1 MQDILRR
8 RSHVV
13 ATTALSAVV
22 IVWVLTLLLLGQAG
36 NSATAQ
42 LVSNVGL
49 TGIAFGA
56 GWAALGRA
64 RKAPSI
70 RRFWVF
76 FGLACL
82 SWSIG
87 QAIWTWYESV
97 LGRDVPFPSLADI
110 GYLGMPILAAAA
122 LLTLPLAAPTLAGRA
137 RTILD
142 GLMVAAALLLVSWVL
157 VLGPVVHAGG
167 DSLLT
172 QAISFAYPAGDTV
185 LITIVIYT
193 WLRARHSDIALPI
206 SLPLVGSG
214 LVAFAVADSGFVYMT
229 TSGTYSSGSLIDV
242 GWFLGFTLML
252 RAALVAT
259 PPDVAGADEDADEG
273 LGRQLGTFLPYAA
286 VTVALLTSAIELIGS
301 GRTDSFVVWTSTALT
316 ALLVARQILTLR
328 ENWAL
333 TRQLEQRVQART
345 TELDTSRQRFAA
357 LVQHSS
363 DVVTVVDRHGLVT
376 YQSESCMRVLGRT
389 AESMTGRSVWD
400 LMGDDQAALLKA
412 AIDSASQ
419 ASLRMQTVHNVWRRG
434 DGMDCHLEVTI
445 TNLLDNASVQ
455 GLVLNSRDV
464 TDQTI
469 LQEQLVHQA
478 FHDSLTSLSNRA
490 MFRDRLE
497 HALTRRDLRPGSL
510 AVLFLDLD
518 GFKEINDTLGHSSG
532 DQLLV
537 EVARRLDNQVRPGD
551 TVARFGGDEFAV
563 LVEDLDDPAY
573 TIALAER
580 INTLLQEP
588 YELATTIVHLSASVG
603 IAHHG
608 DNATNAEQL
617 LRNADLAMYQAKA
630 AKSGGYALY
639 DPSMHAGLVERV
651 RLGADLRTALED
663 DALEVHYQP
672 LINMRSGQ
680 ITGVEA
686 LARWQHPVLGAIAP
700 SEFIPLAESTG
711 LIRVLGEWVLREACQ
726 QTVEWQRGDPE
737 LADLSISV
745 NVSARQLYDGDMTG
759 TVAKALEE
767 SGLAPERLTLEMTES
782 VLLDDSGETLS
793 TLRAIRALGVRLA
806 IDDFGTGYSSL
817 SYLHRFPV
825 DVLKIDKS
833 FIERLSQD
841 GDASLVSTIV
851 RLGHTMNL
859 ETVAEGIE
867 RPDEMLMLRRQGCTT
882 GQGYH
887 FAPALP
893 AGELHALLMD
903 RTESSAVRDAVTP
916 A

>member
-1 MQDILRR
+1 MRETLRR
-8 RSHVV
+8 RKRAVNTATLAAVV
-13 ATTALSAVV
+13 A
-22 IVWVLTLLLLGQAG
+22 VWVLLLLLLGQAG
-36 NSATAQ
+36 DTAMAQ

-49 TGIAFGA
+49 VAIAFGA
-56 GWAALGRA
+56 GCAALGRA
-64 RKAPSI
+64 RKAQAL
-70 RRFWVF
+70 RRFWWF
-76 FGLACL
+76 LGLASL
-82 SWSIG
+82 SWSVG

-110 GYLGMPILAAAA
+110 GYLGMPPLAAGA
-122 LLTLPLAAPTLAGRA
+122 LLSLPLAAPTLAGRA

-142 GLMVAAALLLVSWVL
+142 GLMVAASLLLVSWVL

-167 DSLLT
+167 DSLLA
-172 QAISFAYPAGDTV
+172 QAISLAYPAGDTV
-185 LITIVIYT
+185 VITIVIYT
-193 WLRARHSDIALPI
+193 WLRARHSGTTLPV
-206 SLPLVGSG
+206 SLPLVGTG
-214 LVAFAVADSGFVYMT
+214 LVAFAVADAGFVYLT
-229 TSGTYSSGSLIDV
+229 TAGAYSSGSLIDI
-242 GWFLGFTLML
+242 GWFLGFALML
-252 RAALVAT
+252 YAALDA
-259 PPDVAGADEDADEG
+259 PPADAEAPEQEDDDG

-286 VTVALLTSAIELIGS
+286 VTVALLTSAVELIGS
-301 GRTDSFVVWTSTALT
+301 GRTDSFVVWCGTALT
-316 ALLVARQILTLR
+316 AFLVARQVLALR

-333 TRQLEQRVQART
+333 TRHLEQRVEART
-345 TELDTSRQRFAA
+345 AELHDSRQRFAA

-363 DVVTVVDRHGLVT
+363 DVVTVVDREGQIL
-376 YQSESCMRVLGRT
+376 YQSESCLRVLGRS
-389 AESMTGRSVWD
+389 AESMVGQSVWE
-400 LMGDDQAALLKA
+400 LMYDDQAQVLKA
-412 AIDSASQ
+412 ALDSASQ
-419 ASLRMQTVHNVWRRG
+419 QAMRMQTVRNVWRRG
-434 DGMDCHLEVTI
+434 DRTDCHLEVTI
-445 TNLLDNASVQ
+445 TNLLDNASVA

-464 TDQTI
+464 TDRTI
-469 LQEQLVHQA
+469 LEEQLLHQA

-490 MFRDRLE
+490 MFRNRLE
-497 HALTRRDLRPGSL
+497 HALTRRELKPGSL

-537 EVARRLDNQVRPGD
+537 EVALRLSGQVRPGD
-551 TVARFGGDEFAV
+551 TVARFGGDEFAI
-563 LVEDLDDPAY
+563 LVEDLTDPTY

-580 INTLLQEP
+580 VNALLREP
-588 YELATTIVHLSASVG
+588 YEVAKTIVYLSASIG
-603 IAHHG
+603 IAHG
-608 DNATNAEQL
+608 DHASDAEQL
-617 LRNADLAMYQAKA
+617 LRNADLAMYQAKGVKA
-630 AKSGGYALY
+630 GGYALY

-651 RLGADLRTALED
+651 RLEADLRVALEND
-663 DALEVHYQP
+663 DLEVHYQP

-680 ITGVEA
+680 ISGVEA
-686 LARWQHPVLGAIAP
+686 LARWQHPVLGAIPP

-711 LIRVLGEWVLREACQ
+711 LIRALGEWVLREACT
-726 QTVEWQRGDPE
+726 QTVTWRRGDVQ
-737 LADLSISV
+737 LSDLGINV

-759 TVAKALEE
+759 TVSRVLEE
-767 SGLAPERLTLEMTES
+767 TGLAPGCLTLEMTES

-825 DVLKIDKS
+825 DVLKIDRS
-833 FIERLSQD
+833 FIERLSQG

-882 GQGYH
+882 GQGFH

-893 AGELHALLMD
+893 ADELHALVME
-903 RTESSAVRDAVTP
+903 RTYVRPVRDASRP